1 MAAISRIT
9 IDGFKAFPN
18 SFTLDLGGN
27 NLLMYGEN
35 GSGKS
40 SIFYALH
47 SLLQSKCGQD
57 KNNVYFDINHAESI
71 VNQHTRKNNAK
82 VEIQFENSDVT
93 YSISHNGYQES
104 VAQAVSPV
112 KDLNG
117 KCVFINHKFLFNV
130 FAFRNSQYIDL
141 FPVFIKDILPFTLT
155 RDQSQY
161 ISELYD
167 EIMVGVERKNRR
179 TTNTY
184 SDKIQRFN
192 DELQEVINKINANNI
207 PNASDLYNKF
217 FRNEDEPELR
227 IRLIYDNNID
237 HIPQPG
243 RSYWLRLGYKFKQV
257 FIANAPRTERLSH
270 RKELLS
276 PVISLSVEEKQND
289 GTFTAIKK
297 PQTYFNE
304 AKLTAIA
311 LAIRF
316 SLLDT
321 ISPEDGR
328 FIALDDMLI
337 SLDMSNRTKVVD
349 YLLKEVVGKY
359 KIYLFTHDKYF
370 FEYFKHRSKKSSDSW
385 IYREIYMSDNTP
397 YVRDSR
403 TYLGNAEYY
412 IREHEYEIAGNF
424 LRKEAEAFCKH
435 FLPKKWQYTEDYGIL
450 DLNGLIQN
458 CIRYAKE
465 SNLPDVSLFD
475 RLDDYR
481 KFVLNPS
488 SHDSYDVVKFKNEV
502 EKCLETLK
510 ELNKIETRSIFTKGQ
525 KLRFTLLEATTHDI
539 YEFEIK
545 IAGDIRLIIQ
555 AGYDVVL
562 AKGDLN
568 YIVTK
573 NGVKNSEQFTCTTL
587 KKFYEKLYN
596 KSDRTT
602 PADYRDAIIDVV
614 TGNPIRT
621 LM

>member
-1 MAAISRIT
+1 M
-9 IDGFKAFPN
+9 
-18 SFTLDLGGN
+18 
-27 NLLMYGEN
+27 
-35 GSGKS
+35 SG
-40 SIFYALH
+40 
-47 SLLQSKCGQD
+47 
-57 KNNVYFDINHAESI
+57 
-71 VNQHTRKNNAK
+71 
-82 VEIQFENSDVT
+82 
-93 YSISHNGYQES
+93 
-104 VAQAVSPV
+104 
-112 KDLNG
+112 
-117 KCVFINHKFLFNV
+117 
-130 FAFRNSQYIDL
+130 
-141 FPVFIKDILPFTLT
+141 
-155 RDQSQY
+155 
-161 ISELYD
+161 
-167 EIMVGVERKNRR
+167 
-179 TTNTY
+179 
-184 SDKIQRFN
+184 
-192 DELQEVINKINANNI
+192 
-207 PNASDLYNKF
+207 
-217 FRNEDEPELR
+217 
-227 IRLIYDNNID
+227 
-237 HIPQPG
+237 
-243 RSYWLRLGYKFKQV
+243 
-257 FIANAPRTERLSH
+257 
-270 RKELLS
+270 
-276 PVISLSVEEKQND
+276 
-289 GTFTAIKK
+289 
-297 PQTYFNE
+297 
-304 AKLTAIA
+304 
-311 LAIRF
+311 
-316 SLLDT
+316 
-321 ISPEDGR
+321 
-328 FIALDDMLI
+328 
-337 SLDMSNRTKVVD
+337 
-349 YLLKEVVGKY
+349 
-359 KIYLFTHDKYF
+359 
-370 FEYFKHRSKKSSDSW
+370 
-385 IYREIYMSDNTP
+385 NTP

-525 KLRFTLLEATTHDI
+525 KLRFTLLEATTHDV

-562 AKGDLN
+562 AKGELN

-602 PADYRDAIIDVV
+602 PADYRDAIIDVA

-621 LM
+621 FM

>member
-1 MAAISRIT
+1 MASIVKIET
-9 IDGFKAFPN
+9 EGFKAFKNP
-18 SFTLDLGGN
+18 FTLELPQAEN
-27 NLLMYGEN
+27 FLIYGEN

-40 SIFYALH
+40 SIYYALH
-47 SLLQSKCGQD
+47 VILQSVFKDDRGAKYFTTGD
-57 KNNVYFDINHAESI
+57 TENLINIYRMEEARRYEFEPNITILFDNGETWRLDRNGLDTNGDDEKVKKLNNDAI
-71 VNQHTRKNNAK
+71 
-82 VEIQFENSDVT
+82 
-93 YSISHNGYQES
+93 
-104 VAQAVSPV
+104 
-112 KDLNG
+112 
-117 KCVFINHKFLFNV
+117 FINHSYISRFRAARNSEEINLWNV
-130 FAFRNSQYIDL
+130 FY
-141 FPVFIKDILPFTLT
+141 KDILPFYLPVGKQEILT
-155 RDQSQY
+155 DVYDNIVDKSQQRPMPRLSNKRY
-161 ISELYD
+161 LRLISAFNSDLEYL
-167 EIMVGVERKNRR
+167 INQINGKASNIF
-179 TTNTY
+179 NTY
-184 SDKIQRFN
+184 FKDDGDNLDIHVRYYSDTDVRNIHKEPLYLFYGNNRYGQRI
-192 DELQEVINKINANNI
+192 EKR
-207 PNASDLYNKF
+207 LYAPFIGLTIK
-217 FRNEDEPELR
+217 
-227 IRLIYDNNID
+227 DNNQEI
-237 HIPQPG
+237 H
-243 RSYWLRLGYKFKQV
+243 
-257 FIANAPRTERLSH
+257 
-270 RKELLS
+270 
-276 PVISLSVEEKQND
+276 
-289 GTFTAIKK
+289 K

-311 LAIRF
+311 LSIRF
-316 SLLDT
+316 ACLSSRPT
-321 ISPEDGR
+321 NGA
-328 FIALDDMLI
+328 FMALDDMLI

-573 NGVKNSEQFTCTTL
+573 NGLKNSEQFTCTTL
-587 KKFYEKLYN
+587 KNFYEKLYN

-602 PADYRDAIIDVV
+602 PADYRDAIIDVA